1 MGQRRKLA
9 GVALV
14 AFALAIAA
22 MTLAA
27 GWARA
32 ASPSVPAVSGTS
44 VLSPADQKK
53 ATDVALANALVAAL
67 LAGHQ
72 YHVVAATAWQ
82 NGVIHSLVGA
92 DVVFALSPPATLDA
106 TVPTVLRRASS
117 PWPPITV
124 EQRHVRADD
133 ITRLSVQVDLKT
145 GTVVE
150 IWPVQAT
157 IREDTGPPFVWAPWF
172 THYPWLALPVA
183 ALAALIVARRAR
195 RKPKR
200 GWGSAGAVPRG
211 PFERFFLTLLL
222 LVILAG
228 YVYTVWIQ
236 VLHPPRGAAVAPLHS
251 WIWPALVPLA
261 LVLLRAL
268 RLEFARGTRRRSWR
282 VLLVGSLAT
291 AAGALLLVHTV
302 TNLSLGTYVA
312 ALVVALIAVRH
323 LATPR
328 ALGQRFVTDV
338 RFLSR

>member
-1 MGQRRKLA
+1 
-9 GVALV
+9 V
-14 AFALAIAA
+14 FALAIAA

-32 ASPSVPAVSGTS
+32 ASPSVPTVSGTS
-44 VLSPADQKK
+44 ALSPADQKK
-53 ATDVALANALVAAL
+53 ATDVALANAIVAAL

-72 YHVVAATAWQ
+72 YQVMAVTAWQ
-82 NGVIHSLVGA
+82 NGVVHSLVGA
-92 DVVFALSPPATLDA
+92 DVVFALSPPTTLDA
-106 TVPTVLRRASS
+106 TVPTALRRASS

-133 ITRLSVQVDLKT
+133 VTRLSVQVDLKT

-157 IREDTGPPFVWAPWF
+157 IREDTSAPFAWAPWF

-222 LVILAG
+222 LVMLAG

-236 VLHPPRGAAVAPLHS
+236 VLHPPRGAAVAPLRS
-251 WIWPALVPLA
+251 WVWPALVPLA
-261 LVLLRAL
+261 LALLRAL
-268 RLEFARGTRRRSWR
+268 RLEFARGTRRRSWSI
-282 VLLVGSLAT
+282 LLVGSLAT
-291 AAGALLLVHTV
+291 AAGALLFVHTV
-302 TNLSLGTYVA
+302 TNLSLGTYLA
-312 ALVVALIAVRH
+312 ALVAALIAVRH

>member
-1 MGQRRKLA
+1 M
-9 GVALV
+9 
-14 AFALAIAA
+14 
-22 MTLAA
+22 
-27 GWARA
+27 
-32 ASPSVPAVSGTS
+32 PAVVGTP
-44 VLSPADQKK
+44 VLSPADQKQV
-53 ATDVALANALVAAL
+53 TDIALANAIVAAL

-72 YHVVAATAWQ
+72 HEVVAVTAWQ
-82 NGVIHSLVGA
+82 NGVAHALVGA
-92 DVVFALSPPATLDA
+92 DVMFALSPPTILDA
-106 TVPTVLRRASS
+106 TVPAALRRASS

-133 ITRLSVQVDLKT
+133 VTRLSVQVDLKT

-150 IWPVQAT
+150 IWPAQAT
-157 IREDTGPPFVWAPWF
+157 IRENTGPPFAWAPWF
-172 THYPWLALPVA
+172 THYPWLALPLA

-228 YVYTVWIQ
+228 YAYTIWIQ
-236 VLHPPRGAAVAPLHS
+236 VLHPSRGAAVPPLRS
-251 WIWPALVPLA
+251 WVWPALVPLA

-268 RLEFARGTRRRSWR
+268 RLEYARGTRRRSWSI
-282 VLLVGSLAT
+282 LLVVSLAT
-291 AAGALLLVHTV
+291 AVGALLLVHTV
-302 TNLSLGTYVA
+302 TNLSLGTYLA
-312 ALVVALIAVRH
+312 ALVVALVAVRH